1 MFMYAVIYWVSDNR
15 LYIETNKDGFYD
27 NTLKLFETL
36 KEADEYAE
44 KIEEERKEQK
54 VEARVI
60 SIEPVKE

>member
-27 NTLKLFETL
+27 NTLKLFSIL

-44 KIEEERKEQK
+44 KIEKERK

-60 SIEPVKE
+60 SIEPVEE